1 MFHLSDEEIC
11 LACSAAE
18 QFWISGKTGHVE
30 LIRLKLSLEE
40 ILLNYQAHLGR
51 DTELTLKYKK
61 LFGHRQVLVFLPG
74 SSYDPFSS
82 NEDED
87 QALLR
92 RLTCHSSGTY
102 KWSYKNGVN
111 IICFEPPKKRLLSSS
126 SAIFIAII
134 SAVLVALACA
144 RLPDHVRSSLLDGYI
159 SPIQNTVMGVIFA
172 VSGPMIFFSLV
183 WGVKAIGDV
192 DTLSKIGKH
201 MLTSFMLELFLLTF
215 LAAMVCFP
223 FFSIA
228 PSGVSSF
235 DASEI
240 LALLLGIVPDNML
253 SPFVEGNVQQIIF
266 LASVTGIVLLVLGER
281 VSAISVFFD
290 QMNTMVQY
298 LMDLLTALIPV
309 MVFLCILKI
318 GLSGQFS
325 LIFRAYKLIPIVLG
339 LCMIFILIYTAFIA
353 LRCKVSAI
361 TLFQKAF
368 PVFVLGLTTS
378 ASSAALSKNLKVC
391 EESFGIDKK
400 LVSFGVP
407 VGQTLFRPGESL
419 RYVILGYIMA
429 EMYDV
434 PITISWLLILVFMS
448 FLMSVSTPPVAGGS
462 TVCLAIMFRHLG
474 IPDDAIGFA
483 IAINVILGFLL
494 TAVSLYCLQME
505 LIRLGGTLDLLDL
518 KILRRRNPCC

>member
-1 MFHLSDEEIC
+1 MYHLSNEEIC
-11 LACSAAE
+11 LACDAAE
-18 QFWISGKTGHVE
+18 QFWISGKTEHME
-30 LIRLKLSLEE
+30 MIRLKLSLEE
-40 ILLNYQAHLGR
+40 MLLNYQAHLGR
-51 DTELTLKYKK
+51 NVEFTVKFKK
-61 LFGHRQVLVFLPG
+61 MLGHRQVLVFLPG
-74 SSYDPFSS
+74 SSYDPFSC

-92 RLTCHSSGTY
+92 RLTYNSSGTY
-102 KWSYKNGVN
+102 KWSYKDGVN
-111 IICFEPPKKRLLSSS
+111 IICFEPPRKRLLSSS
-126 SAIFIAII
+126 LGIFIAII
-134 SAVLVALACA
+134 SAVLVALVCT
-144 RLPDHVRSSLLDGYI
+144 RLPDHIRGPLLDGYI
-159 SPIQNTVMGVIFA
+159 SPIQNTLMGIIFA

-183 WGVKAIGDV
+183 WGIKAIGDV
-192 DTLSKIGKH
+192 NTLSKIGKN
-201 MLTSFMLELFLLTF
+201 MLASFMLELFLLTF

-228 PSGVSSF
+228 SSGALSF
-235 DASEI
+235 DMSEI
-240 LALLLGIVPDNML
+240 LALLLGIVPNNML
-253 SPFVEGNVQQIIF
+253 APFVEGNVQQIIF
-266 LASVTGIVLLVLGER
+266 LAFVLGIVLVILGER
-281 VSAISVFFD
+281 VSAISVLFD
-290 QMNTMVQY
+290 QMNTFVQY

-325 LIFRAYKLIPIVLG
+325 LIFRAYKLVPIVLG
-339 LCMIFILIYTAFIA
+339 LCLLFILIYTIYIS
-353 LRCKVSAI
+353 LRYKVSMV
-361 TLFQKAF
+361 TLFKKAF

-407 VGQTLFRPGESL
+407 VGQTLFRPGEAM

-434 PITISWLLILVFMS
+434 PITISWLIILVFIS
-448 FLMSVSTPPVAGGS
+448 FLLSVSTPPVAGGS
-462 TVCLAIMFRHLG
+462 TVCIAIMFRHLG
-474 IPDDAIGFA
+474 IPDEAIGFA
-483 IAINVILGFLL
+483 IAINMILGFLL

-518 KILRRRNPCC
+518 KTLRRRDA